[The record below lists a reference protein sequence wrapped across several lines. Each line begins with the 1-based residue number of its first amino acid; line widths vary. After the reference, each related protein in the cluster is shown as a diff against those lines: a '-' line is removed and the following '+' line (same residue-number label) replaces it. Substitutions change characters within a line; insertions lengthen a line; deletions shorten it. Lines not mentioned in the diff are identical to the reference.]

1 MLREVIIG
9 GELGE
14 KYGKSFMLD
23 VLTVGEAI
31 RAIEANK
38 PGFIRDIK
46 QDERYNVVVGDE
58 LVDKNCLDEETI
70 KMQFKTGKIWI
81 LPEIE
86 GAKQGLLQTI
96 LGAVLVVIG
105 VVLSI
110 YGFGIGSP
118 LIKLGAG
125 LMLSG
130 VAMMLSPVPGV
141 ADYSEREKPDERP
154 SFLFDGPVNTN
165 EQGGAIPVV
174 YGRMLIGSTVVS
186 TSMDVEDI

>member
-1 MLREVIIG
+1 MLRKVHVL

-14 KYGKSFMLD
+14 KYGKEFSLD
-23 VLTVGEAI
+23 VLTVGEAVK
-31 RAIEANK
+31 AINANC

-46 QDERYNVVVGDE
+46 KDERYNVVVGDE
-58 LVDKNCLDEETI
+58 EINEQTI
-70 KMQFKTGKIWI
+70 WMQYKKGDIWI
-81 LPEIE
+81 MPEIE
-86 GAKQGLLQTI
+86 GRKAGMLQTI
-96 LGAVLVVIG
+96 LGAVLIVVG

-130 VAMMLSPVPGV
+130 VAMMLSPVPG
-141 ADYSEREKPDERP
+141 APDYAEREKPEERA
-154 SFLFDGPVNTN
+154 SFLFDGAVNTN

-174 YGRMLIGSTVVS
+174 YGQMIIGSTVVS
-186 TSMDVEDI
+186 TAMDVEDIL